1 MPLQA
6 VGEGG
11 DPNFA
16 ICAEYCTHI
25 QYSCRVFASVFRCR
39 RQGVLVDQDMV
50 KADPARGDLR
60 IRRHGFNQRIAV
72 LLGPDGERYM
82 LPVLTKI
89 RVLELNDR
97 GVLISGYEVYPPRGA
112 KGSGPVFPQTWW
124 CLLREGPEVA
134 PASVARAQAKARS
147 REASEIG
154 RTMSAH
160 DRRRR

>member
-1 MPLQA
+1 M
-6 VGEGG
+6 
-11 DPNFA
+11 
-16 ICAEYCTHI
+16 HI
-25 QYSCRVFASVFRCR
+25 QYSCHVFASVFRCR

-72 LLGPDGERYM
+72 LLGPDGERYL

-97 GVLISGYEVYPPRGA
+97 GLLISGYEVYPARGA
-112 KGSGPVFPQTWW
+112 KGSSTVFPQTWW
-124 CLLREGPEVA
+124 CMLREGPEIA
-134 PASVARAQAKARS
+134 PASVARAQALARS

-154 RTMSAH
+154 RTMSTH